1 MFDGDYLMHTSGLL
15 IIGFILLGVAMLI
28 ATVFYKIR
36 KKAPNKN
43 KEL

>member
-15 IIGFILLGVAMLI
+15 IAGFILLGVAMLI
-28 ATVFYKIR
+28 VTVIYKIR
-36 KKAPNKN
+36 KKIGNKN